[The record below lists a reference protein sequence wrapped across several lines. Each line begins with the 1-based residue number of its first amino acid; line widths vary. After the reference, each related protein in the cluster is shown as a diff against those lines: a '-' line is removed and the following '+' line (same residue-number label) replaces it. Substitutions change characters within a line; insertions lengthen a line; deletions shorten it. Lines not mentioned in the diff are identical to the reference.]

1 MSQGV
6 NGDILVDLD
15 DVDLT
20 LLPID
25 NLSHRV
31 HILKMI
37 SRYRRGLR
45 SKNKDLTPDD
55 LAVLRVSEWLS
66 ENSDFMPLSPKLA

>member
-1 MSQGV
+1 MSQCV

-25 NLSHRV
+25 NLSHRA

-37 SRYRRGLR
+37 SRYRRGLK
-45 SKNKDLTPDD
+45 SKKNITPDGM
-55 LAVLRVSEWLS
+55 AVLRVTEWLT
-66 ENSDFMPLSPKLA
+66 ENSEFIPLSPTLS